1 VPYDQN
7 DLADQNLCRHDR
19 QHYRQWF
26 SGLSDTWNRNS
37 RLNTSTWIADWK
49 LALRGAALSRRQR
62 ARRPAFLS
70 LRPPGSCIEIGDCGP
85 VIGLLGLRLL
95 RQLHAM
101 LQFLAASRTR
111 MGTPH
116 AHEEPRAGRGQPFI
130 ECSRGYP
137 GASEWRLPQR
147 TQLPQK
153 TTWGDLPIIAGDGIS
168 KSAASRRFV
177 ALSAERLAE
186 WMASD
191 PSELGLLVIQIDG
204 LHIGNDPVLVAG
216 SVSMGTATKIR
227 SAWSREQ
234 PRMPRRAGADRQPGA
249 GAIRKSAGCS
259 YGAKALSKGHP
270 PHLRPHADP
279 APRWQSAGPLPAC
292 WKRPKDRRLRAC
304 RFSELRL
311 QLVNPSTSPI
321 QSKTTLRRAA

>member
-1 VPYDQN
+1 
-7 DLADQNLCRHDR
+7 
-19 QHYRQWF
+19 
-26 SGLSDTWNRNS
+26 LSDTWNRNS

-137 GASEWRLPQR
+137 GALEWR
-147 TQLPQK
+147 
-153 TTWGDLPIIAGDGIS
+153 
-168 KSAASRRFV
+168 
-177 ALSAERLAE
+177 AERLAE